1 MSQIG
6 NTTIHTEM
14 TLGTTQVVQGA
25 AQAKVAVEGFKK
37 AAEAPAAQQGV
48 FESITL
54 GAKAALKPIADVF
67 SLITRSLGIISL
79 ITAGVGTLILVVN
92 NLTSAWDRQE
102 KKIKDSEKAV
112 DAYKAKIGTVFL
124 TGEEKRVAEIE
135 ARYRELGESIRNDDK
150 LTSAAKNK
158 LMVEAFDA
166 RDEEIKTITQRERDA
181 LREKFRVELQVQQD
195 KTKQAAK
202 DIEEQKRKETSEA
215 LDAAIEIAF
224 KNIEESEIRHQKE
237 LENIKK
243 ERDAKIDAINDVANA
258 LRALQ
263 AEQTSGFGLSGL
275 GTIGALGAVGQGA
288 GAANLFARRIG
299 R

>member
-37 AAEAPAAQQGV
+37 AAEAPAATEDLFG
-48 FESITL
+48 TL
-54 GAKAALKPIADVF
+54 TKTAKGALKPITDVI
-67 SLITRSLGIISL
+67 SVVSRSLGLISL
-79 ITAGVGTLILVVN
+79 ITAGVSALILLVDG
-92 NLTSAWDRQE
+92 LSKSWERQE

-263 AEQTSGFGLSGL
+263 AEQTAGFGLSGL

>member
-1 MSQIG
+1 LSQIG

-48 FESITL
+48 FESLTL

-112 DAYKAKIGTVFL
+112 DAYKAKIGSVFL
-124 TGEEKRVAEIE
+124 TGEEKRIAEIE

-150 LTSAAKNK
+150 LTSFSK
-158 LMVEAFDA
+158 LDHSATFCTPNTPSMFDCVMYA
-166 RDEEIKTITQRERDA
+166 ISKTPR
-181 LREKFRVELQVQQD
+181 LF
-195 KTKQAAK
+195 
-202 DIEEQKRKETSEA
+202 SEP
-215 LDAAIEIAF
+215 
-224 KNIEESEIRHQKE
+224 
-237 LENIKK
+237 
-243 ERDAKIDAINDVANA
+243 
-258 LRALQ
+258 
-263 AEQTSGFGLSGL
+263 G
-275 GTIGALGAVGQGA
+275 
-288 GAANLFARRIG
+288 RIG
-299 R
+299 RGAFAPCSS